1 MRSYL
6 LQLVLGTLLGALL
19 AAVTSLIAYH
29 MGEPSAVWVW
39 EKLTIIMQV
48 IRCGS
53 GAPILPEEVREL
65 DVAENVWDAAVELQE
80 RAKYAQE
87 VREKS
92 KYSKRLREQLGID
105 WVVDSISVRGA

>member
-1 MRSYL
+1 M
-6 LQLVLGTLLGALL
+6 
-19 AAVTSLIAYH
+19 
-29 MGEPSAVWVW
+29 
-39 EKLTIIMQV
+39 KLTVIMQV
-48 IRCGS
+48 IRRSS
-53 GAPILPEEVREL
+53 GVPILPEEEREL

-87 VREKS
+87 LREKS